1 MRRGTYRTIGETGH
15 RGLRPLIRLYTM
27 VAGLALGLTFATAT
41 MAGDPSFLAISVGGY
56 DVNDNETAAEARIE
70 FRWNEK
76 FLGFKPT
83 IGLLGNSKGG
93 IYGYGGINLDI
104 FLGNRWVLMPNFAIG
119 GYRRGSSKDLGNV
132 LEFRSGLELAYRFD
146 DRARLGVALSHISN
160 ASLSNNNPGT
170 ESLVLTYSI
179 PIGN

>member
-1 MRRGTYRTIGETGH
+1 M
-15 RGLRPLIRLYTM
+15 
-27 VAGLALGLTFATAT
+27 
-41 MAGDPSFLAISVGGY
+41 MADDPSFLALSAGGF

-70 FRWNEK
+70 FRWNRK
-76 FLGFKPT
+76 FLGFKPM

-93 IYGYGGINLDI
+93 IYGYGGINFDVY
-104 FLGNRWVLMPNFAIG
+104 LGRRWVLMPNFAVG
-119 GYRRGSSKDLGNV
+119 GYRRGASKNLGNV

-146 DRARLGVALSHISN
+146 DRSRLGVAISHISN
-160 ASLSNNNPGT
+160 ASISDNNPGT